1 MATQTTGGGSITS
14 FSNTPQATG
23 DFFTSAS
30 TGLTEDSTKIV
41 YLDVMGND
49 LGGNAKTLFSIDN
62 GISAGGTQTDLL
74 TQDTSRA
81 ESTSSDTSLHGAKI
95 WITSDGKVGY
105 DSSTLSAAFEA
116 QLNALQA
123 GQFLTDSFTYAIR
136 LGNGTLSWATA
147 TVQFAGVNDAAV
159 ITGQDTG
166 SVVEAGGVNNTTIPG
181 TPTTNGILHATD
193 VDSSAAFTVQSNA
206 VTSYGH
212 FTIDTAG
219 KWSYALDNNNGTVQ
233 ALNTSSPAL
242 HDIITVTTADGT
254 THQINITINGAND
267 AAVITGDV
275 AKSVTEAVAP
285 AGGGISTVSGTLSAT
300 DVDNASTDFSL
311 VTDGTHGTLTINA
324 AGAWTYTLNNADP
337 AVDALNTFSTPL
349 VDHVTVQTADGTQQ
363 IINITINGA
372 NDAAVITGDVAKSV
386 TEAVAPAGGGISTV
400 SGTLSAT
407 DVDNASTDFSL
418 VTDGTH
424 GTLTI
429 NAAGAWTYTLN
440 NADPA
445 VDALNTFSTPLV
457 DHVTVQTADGT
468 QQIINI
474 TINGANDA
482 AVITGDVA
490 KSVTEAVA
498 PAGGGI
504 STVSGTLSATD
515 VDNASTDFSLVTDGT
530 HGTLTINAAGAWT
543 YTLNNADPAVDAL
556 NTFSTPLV
564 DHVTVQTADGTQQI
578 INITINGANDAAV
591 ITGDVAKSVTE
602 AVAPAGGGISTVS
615 GTLSAT
621 DVDNASTD
629 FSLVTDGTHGTLT
642 INAAGAWTYT
652 LNNADPAVDAL
663 NTFSTPLVDHVT
675 VQTAD
680 GTQQI
685 INITINGANDA
696 AVITGDVA
704 KSVTEAVAPAGGGIS
719 TVSGTLSA
727 TDVDNA
733 STDFSLVTDGTHG
746 TLTINAAGAW
756 TYTLNNADPAVDA
769 LNTFST
775 PLVDHV
781 TVQTADGT
789 QQIINITINGAND
802 AAVITGDVAK
812 SVTEAVAPAGGGIST
827 VSGTLSATDVDNA
840 STDFSLVTDGTH
852 GTLTINA
859 AGAWTYTLNNA
870 DPAVD
875 ALNTFSTPLVDHV
888 TVQTADGTQQIINIT
903 INGANDAAVITG
915 DVAKSVTEAVAPA
928 GGGISTVSGTLSAT
942 DV

>member
-300 DVDNASTDFSL
+300 DVDRGLDLHAQQRRSRCRRPQHVQHAARRPCHGADRGRHPADHQHHDQRRQRRGGNYRRRGQVGDRSGRPGRRRHL
-311 VTDGTHGTLTINA
+311 DGVGH
-324 AGAWTYTLNNADP
+324 
-337 AVDALNTFSTPL
+337 SER
-349 VDHVTVQTADGTQQ
+349 HRR
-363 IINITINGA
+363 
-372 NDAAVITGDVAKSV
+372 
-386 TEAVAPAGGGISTV
+386 
-400 SGTLSAT
+400 
-407 DVDNASTDFSL
+407 
-418 VTDGTH
+418 
-424 GTLTI
+424 
-429 NAAGAWTYTLN
+429 
-440 NADPA
+440 
-445 VDALNTFSTPLV
+445 
-457 DHVTVQTADGT
+457 
-468 QQIINI
+468 
-474 TINGANDA
+474 
-482 AVITGDVA
+482 
-490 KSVTEAVA
+490 
-498 PAGGGI
+498 
-504 STVSGTLSATD
+504 
-515 VDNASTDFSLVTDGT
+515 
-530 HGTLTINAAGAWT
+530 
-543 YTLNNADPAVDAL
+543 
-556 NTFSTPLV
+556 
-564 DHVTVQTADGTQQI
+564 
-578 INITINGANDAAV
+578 
-591 ITGDVAKSVTE
+591 
-602 AVAPAGGGISTVS
+602 
-615 GTLSAT
+615 
-621 DVDNASTD
+621 
-629 FSLVTDGTHGTLT
+629 
-642 INAAGAWTYT
+642 
-652 LNNADPAVDAL
+652 
-663 NTFSTPLVDHVT
+663 
-675 VQTAD
+675 
-680 GTQQI
+680 
-685 INITINGANDA
+685 
-696 AVITGDVA
+696 
-704 KSVTEAVAPAGGGIS
+704 
-719 TVSGTLSA
+719 
-727 TDVDNA
+727 
-733 STDFSLVTDGTHG
+733 
-746 TLTINAAGAW
+746 
-756 TYTLNNADPAVDA
+756 
-769 LNTFST
+769 
-775 PLVDHV
+775 
-781 TVQTADGT
+781 
-789 QQIINITINGAND
+789 
-802 AAVITGDVAK
+802 
-812 SVTEAVAPAGGGIST
+812 
-827 VSGTLSATDVDNA
+827 
-840 STDFSLVTDGTH
+840 
-852 GTLTINA
+852 
-859 AGAWTYTLNNA
+859 
-870 DPAVD
+870 
-875 ALNTFSTPLVDHV
+875 
-888 TVQTADGTQQIINIT
+888 
-903 INGANDAAVITG
+903 
-915 DVAKSVTEAVAPA
+915 
-928 GGGISTVSGTLSAT
+928 
-942 DV
+942 

>member
-564 DHVTVQTADGTQQI
+564 DHVTVQTADGTQQ
-578 INITINGANDAAV
+578 N
-591 ITGDVAKSVTE
+591 
-602 AVAPAGGGISTVS
+602 
-615 GTLSAT
+615 
-621 DVDNASTD
+621 
-629 FSLVTDGTHGTLT
+629 
-642 INAAGAWTYT
+642 
-652 LNNADPAVDAL
+652 
-663 NTFSTPLVDHVT
+663 
-675 VQTAD
+675 
-680 GTQQI
+680 
-685 INITINGANDA
+685 
-696 AVITGDVA
+696 
-704 KSVTEAVAPAGGGIS
+704 
-719 TVSGTLSA
+719 
-727 TDVDNA
+727 
-733 STDFSLVTDGTHG
+733 
-746 TLTINAAGAW
+746 
-756 TYTLNNADPAVDA
+756 
-769 LNTFST
+769 
-775 PLVDHV
+775 
-781 TVQTADGT
+781 
-789 QQIINITINGAND
+789 
-802 AAVITGDVAK
+802 
-812 SVTEAVAPAGGGIST
+812 
-827 VSGTLSATDVDNA
+827 
-840 STDFSLVTDGTH
+840 
-852 GTLTINA
+852 
-859 AGAWTYTLNNA
+859 
-870 DPAVD
+870 
-875 ALNTFSTPLVDHV
+875 
-888 TVQTADGTQQIINIT
+888 
-903 INGANDAAVITG
+903 
-915 DVAKSVTEAVAPA
+915 
-928 GGGISTVSGTLSAT
+928 
-942 DV
+942 